1 MKTNNT
7 NIIQIIRLY
16 RLAVIE
22 GLMTLATA
30 EVLIAAEILDY
41 NTTLNQ

>member
-1 MKTNNT
+1 VKT

-16 RLAVIE
+16 RLAVLE
-22 GLMTLATA
+22 GLMSLATA

-41 NTTLNQ
+41 TTNLNQ